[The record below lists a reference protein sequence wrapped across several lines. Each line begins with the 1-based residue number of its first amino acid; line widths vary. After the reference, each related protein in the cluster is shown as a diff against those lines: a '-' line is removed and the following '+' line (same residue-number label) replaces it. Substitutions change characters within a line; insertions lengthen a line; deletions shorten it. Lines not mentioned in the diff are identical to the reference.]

1 MTKQPSK
8 EKNMAPLDDTV
19 IIIIGPRS
27 LQNGLMGHFLEEKT
41 GAECLVIADPSQIP
55 AMDDEEEGDPR
66 LILGDCLEKDLD
78 SCMADLESYGEPVL
92 SRDYVVLFNV
102 SPGLKIEENAL
113 RRGVKGF
120 FYEQDPLEVFPRGL
134 AAILKG
140 EIWVSRDIMTKFIP
154 DDKGPDPSKMEASI
168 LTPREIEILSLV
180 AVGAK
185 NEEIAEKLFISSNT
199 VKTHIYNIFK
209 KIDVPNRLQAALWAA
224 KNL

>member
-1 MTKQPSK
+1 MTKQPSI
-8 EKNMAPLDDTV
+8 EKTMAPLDDTT

-41 GAECLVIADPSQIP
+41 GAKCLVIADPSQIP
-55 AMDDEEEGDPR
+55 AMGDEEGSDPR
-66 LILGDCLEKDLD
+66 VILGDCLEKDLD
-78 SCMADLESYGEPVL
+78 SCMADLESCGEPVL
-92 SRDYVVLFNV
+92 SRDCVVLFNV

-154 DDKGPDPSKMEASI
+154 DDKGPASSRMEASI

-185 NEEIAEKLFISSNT
+185 NEEIAEKLYISSNT

>member
-1 MTKQPSK
+1 MTS
-8 EKNMAPLDDTV
+8 LDNRM

-41 GAECLVIADPSQIP
+41 GAKCVAIADPSRIP
-55 AMDDEEEGDPR
+55 AMDDEGGSDTR
-66 LILGDCLEKDLD
+66 LILSDCLEKDLD
-78 SCMADLESYGEPVL
+78 SCIADLESYGEAVL

-120 FYEQDPLEVFPRGL
+120 FYEPDPLEVFPRGL
-134 AAILKG
+134 GAILNG

-154 DDKGPDPSKMEASI
+154 DDKGADPDRMEASV

-180 AVGAK
+180 AIGAK

>member
-1 MTKQPSK
+1 MKPMT
-8 EKNMAPLDDTV
+8 ALDNAL

-41 GAECLVIADPSQIP
+41 GAKCLAIAAPSQLP
-55 AMDDEEEGDPR
+55 AKEDEEGDEKR

-78 SCMADLESYGEPVL
+78 GCIADLESYGEPVL
-92 SRDYVVLFNV
+92 SKDYVVLFNV

-120 FYEQDPLEVFPRGL
+120 FYEQDPLEVLPRGL
-134 AAILKG
+134 GAILNG

-154 DDKGPDPSKMEASI
+154 DEKGPDPSRMEASI

-180 AVGAK
+180 AIGAK
-185 NEEIAEKLFISSNT
+185 NEEIAERLYISSNT

>member
-1 MTKQPSK
+1 MTS
-8 EKNMAPLDDTV
+8 LDDKL

-41 GAECLVIADPSQIP
+41 GAKCLAIAAPSQVP
-55 AMDDEEEGDPR
+55 AKDDEEGGDIR
-66 LILGDCLEKDLD
+66 LILGDCLDKDLD
-78 SCMADLESYGEPVL
+78 ACMADLESFGESVL
-92 SRDYVVLFNV
+92 SKDYVVFFNV

-134 AAILKG
+134 GAILNG
-140 EIWVSRDIMTKFIP
+140 EIWVSREIMTKFIP
-154 DDKGPDPSKMEASI
+154 DDKGLDPSRMEASI

-180 AVGAK
+180 AIGAK
-185 NEEIAEKLFISSNT
+185 NEEIAEKLYISSNT

>member
-1 MTKQPSK
+1 MTS
-8 EKNMAPLDDTV
+8 LDDKL

-41 GAECLVIADPSQIP
+41 GAKCLAIAAPSQIP
-55 AMDDEEEGDPR
+55 ATDDEEGGDTR
-66 LILGDCLEKDLD
+66 LILGDCLDKDLD
-78 SCMADLESYGEPVL
+78 TCMADLESFGETVL

-120 FYEQDPLEVFPRGL
+120 FYEQDPLEVFPKGL
-134 AAILKG
+134 GAILNG
-140 EIWVSRDIMTKFIP
+140 EIWVSREIITKFIP
-154 DDKGPDPSKMEASI
+154 DDKGLDPSRMEASI

-180 AVGAK
+180 AIGAK
-185 NEEIAEKLFISSNT
+185 NEEIAEKLYISSNT

>member
-1 MTKQPSK
+1 MTS
-8 EKNMAPLDDTV
+8 LDNKM

-27 LQNGLMGHFLEEKT
+27 LQNGLMGHFLEDKT
-41 GAECLVIADPSQIP
+41 GAKCLVIANPSQIP
-55 AMDDEEEGDPR
+55 AVEDEEGSDTR
-66 LILGDCLEKDLD
+66 LILSDCLEKDLE
-78 SCMADLESYGEPVL
+78 SCMEELQSYGEAVL
-92 SRDYVVLFNV
+92 ARDLVVLFNV

-120 FYEQDPLEVFPRGL
+120 FYEQDSLEVFPRGL
-134 AAILKG
+134 GAILNG

-154 DDKGPDPSKMEASI
+154 DDKGPDSARMEASI

-180 AVGAK
+180 AIGAK

>member
-1 MTKQPSK
+1 MTS
-8 EKNMAPLDDTV
+8 LDNRE

-41 GAECLVIADPSQIP
+41 GAKCLAVADPSLIP
-55 AMDDEEEGDPR
+55 AAEDREGSETR
-66 LILGDCLEKDLD
+66 LILSDCLERDLD
-78 SCMADLESYGEPVL
+78 GCLAALESCGEAVL
-92 SRDYVVLFNV
+92 SNDYVVLFNV

-120 FYEQDPLEVFPRGL
+120 FYEQDSLEVFPRGL
-134 AAILKG
+134 EAILNG

-154 DDKGPDPSKMEASI
+154 DEKSPDPARMEASI

-180 AVGAK
+180 AIGAK

>member
-1 MTKQPSK
+1 
-8 EKNMAPLDDTV
+8 MAPLDDRV
-19 IIIIGPRS
+19 IVIIGPRS

-41 GAECLVIADPSQIP
+41 GAECLVIADASQIP
-55 AMDDEEEGDPR
+55 AVDDEEEGDPR

-78 SCMADLESYGEPVL
+78 SCMADLESCGEPVL

-154 DDKGPDPSKMEASI
+154 DDKAPDPSRMEASI

>member
-1 MTKQPSK
+1 MTS
-8 EKNMAPLDDTV
+8 LDNRQ

-27 LQNGLMGHFLEEKT
+27 LQNGLMGHFLQEKT
-41 GAECLVIADPSQIP
+41 GATCLAFADPSRIP
-55 AMDDEEEGDPR
+55 TVEDKEGNETR
-66 LILGDCLEKDLD
+66 LILSDCLEKDLD
-78 SCMADLESYGEPVL
+78 SCMADLESCGEAVL
-92 SRDYVVLFNV
+92 STDFVVLFNV

-134 AAILKG
+134 EAILNG
-140 EIWVSRDIMTKFIP
+140 EIWVSRDIMTRFIP
-154 DDKGPDPSKMEASI
+154 DDKGPDHARAEASI

-180 AVGAK
+180 AIGAK

>member
-1 MTKQPSK
+1 MT
-8 EKNMAPLDDTV
+8 ALDNTL

-41 GAECLVIADPSQIP
+41 GAKCLAIADPSRIP
-55 AMDDEEEGDPR
+55 AMDDEEGGEPR

-78 SCMADLESYGEPVL
+78 GCMADLESCGEPVL
-92 SRDYVVLFNV
+92 SKDYVVLFNV

-113 RRGVKGF
+113 KRGVKGF

-134 AAILKG
+134 GAILKG
-140 EIWVSRDIMTKFIP
+140 EIWVSRNIMTKFIP
-154 DDKGPDPSKMEASI
+154 DDKGPDLLRMEASI

-180 AVGAK
+180 AIGAK
-185 NEEIAEKLFISSNT
+185 NEEIAEKLYISSNT